1 MVLYSADISKLAQP
15 VKGRKKVKEIEPKT
29 EQVEQVIDKPI
40 KRKRVKN
47 VVVDVPQKKKVKKE
61 KVVEVQDYDESEVE
75 EPLEKVVEAI
85 KEPKR
90 KRVKKMV
97 QAEALVE
104 AVEEPKRKRAK
115 KVVQDVEAVEEPKKK
130 RAKKVVQDVEAVE
143 EPKKKDAV
151 KKVPKKRDDSEPPQ
165 WFNKYVES
173 VKKEEAALKTEKT
186 PSKQIKHEAQEHAQK
201 SWNDGLTRDR
211 VTHEV
216 DNHMSRLYSQIF
228 ARN

>member
-130 RAKKVVQDVEAVE
+130 
-143 EPKKKDAV
+143 DAV